1 MLTID
6 VEKKTFTVALV
17 GNPNSGKTSIFN
29 GLVGARAHVGNYPG
43 VTVEKRSAKLTRAG
57 LEIEFVD
64 LPGVYSLSA
73 ATLDER
79 IARKFILHNKPDV
92 VINVVDTGNLERN
105 LYLSAQ
111 VMEMGVPMIF
121 ALNMWDEAQKQGIII
136 NESKFTKL
144 LGGPIVKTVAHKG
157 QGVKELLE
165 LTVKFLLDKSNLGE
179 FTPQIKYGGE
189 IDKQIAEITRTVG
202 STSCNTLPPRWYAV
216 NLLEDTVNID
226 DFAKPTPSERTLIHT
241 QVADSRNRIK
251 KHLGHE
257 SDTAITDARYRYIG
271 DVLDLAVN
279 RGTDTRMHFS
289 NRLDTIL
296 THKYFGYPIFLFFM
310 WLIFQA
316 TYVIGQ
322 YPADWISQGVMALQG
337 MISGLLPAG
346 VINELVTSGMIGGMG
361 AVLVF
366 LPNIMILYLGIAV
379 MEDSGYMA
387 RAAFMMDRFM
397 RVLGL
402 NGKAFI
408 PLLMGFGCNVPAIM
422 ATRTLESHRDR
433 VMAVLIIPFMSCSA
447 RLSVYVLF
455 CGAFFAGNAGNVIF
469 SLYLLGIAVAVI
481 FGRLLKKSLFKED
494 KSPFFM
500 EFPPYRRPTFK
511 TGLLMMWERAKIY
524 LGKIGKVILVASV
537 VIWFLGAFPKIDN
550 YSQDYDSQISVLQQQ
565 GTPEAEEQVVHLQ
578 SQMKTE
584 EIQHSY
590 IGRIGN
596 LIQPIIEPLG
606 FNWQMGI
613 ALITGFVAKEVVVS
627 TLGVLYQL
635 GEDVDETSTSLMN
648 IISDESGGI
657 TPLVAYAFLV
667 FVLLYTP
674 CITVMAAMKREIG
687 AKWMWF
693 GMSVQLAIPW
703 VAAFAIYRVGLLLGM
718 GA

>member
-1 MLTID
+1 MST
-6 VEKKTFTVALV
+6 VATAKKTFTVALV

-29 GLVGARAHVGNYPG
+29 ALVGARAHVGNYPG
-43 VTVEKRSAKLTRAG
+43 VTVEKRSARLRRDG

-64 LPGVYSLSA
+64 LPGTYSLSA

-79 IARKFILHNKPDV
+79 IARKFILIHKPDL
-92 VINVVDTGNLERN
+92 VINVIDSGNLERN
-105 LYLSAQ
+105 LYLTMQ
-111 VMEMGVPMIF
+111 VMEMGVRMIID
-121 ALNMWDEAQKQGIII
+121 LNMWDEARKQGIEV
-136 NESKFTKL
+136 NEAKLSQL
-144 LGGPIVKTVAHKG
+144 LGAPIVHTVGHRG
-157 QGVKELLE
+157 EGVQELLE
-165 LTVKFLLDKSNLGE
+165 KTVLALKQPVPEHIPREIRYHPELDR
-179 FTPQIKYGGE
+179 
-189 IDKQIAEITRTVG
+189 QIAAIAGAVA

-226 DFAKPTPSERTLIHT
+226 DFAKPTPPERELIFG
-241 QVADSRNRIK
+241 QLAASKNRIRQQ
-251 KHLGHE
+251 LQQE
-257 SDTAITDARYRYIG
+257 SDAAISDARYRYVNE
-271 DVLDLAVN
+271 VLEKAVKRGADN
-279 RGTDTRMHFS
+279 RMEFS
-289 NRLDTIL
+289 NRLDAIL

-316 TYVIGQ
+316 TYVLGQ
-322 YPADWISQGVMALQG
+322 FPADIIDAGVVALQG
-337 MISGLLPAG
+337 FVSGALPAG
-346 VINELVTSGMIGGMG
+346 VINDLVTDGMIGGMG
-361 AVLVF
+361 AVLIF

-433 VMAVLIIPFMSCSA
+433 VLSVLLIPFMSCSA

-455 CGAFFAGNAGNVIF
+455 CGAFFAGSAGNVIF
-469 SLYLLGIAVAVI
+469 SLYLLGIGVAVI
-481 FGRLLKKSLFKED
+481 LGRLLKNSLFKED

-524 LGKIGKVILVASV
+524 LRKIGGVILVASII
-537 VIWFLGAFPKIDN
+537 IWFLGAFPQLDQ
-550 YSQDYDSQISVLQQQ
+550 YSQDYAGQIAQLETLNS
-565 GTPEAEEQVVHLQ
+565 PEATEQAARLQ
-578 SQMKTE
+578 AQRQSE
-584 EIQHSY
+584 EIKNSY
-590 IGRIGN
+590 IGRLGN
-596 LIQPIIEPLG
+596 LIHPIIEPLG

-613 ALITGFVAKEVVVS
+613 GLITGFVAKEVVVS

-635 GEDVDETSTSLMN
+635 GGDVDENSTSLMN
-648 IISDESGGI
+648 VLSDPINGI
-657 TPLVAYAFLV
+657 TPLAAYAFLV

-674 CITVMAAMKREIG
+674 CISVMAAMRREIG
-687 AKWMWF
+687 ARWMWL
-693 GMSVQLAIPW
+693 GMAAQLAIPW
-703 VAAFAIYRVGLLLGM
+703 IAAFAIYRIGSIIGL
-718 GA
+718 

>member
-1 MLTID
+1 
-6 VEKKTFTVALV
+6 
-17 GNPNSGKTSIFN
+17 
-29 GLVGARAHVGNYPG
+29 
-43 VTVEKRSAKLTRAG
+43 
-57 LEIEFVD
+57 
-64 LPGVYSLSA
+64 
-73 ATLDER
+73 
-79 IARKFILHNKPDV
+79 
-92 VINVVDTGNLERN
+92 
-105 LYLSAQ
+105 
-111 VMEMGVPMIF
+111 
-121 ALNMWDEAQKQGIII
+121 
-136 NESKFTKL
+136 
-144 LGGPIVKTVAHKG
+144 
-157 QGVKELLE
+157 
-165 LTVKFLLDKSNLGE
+165 
-179 FTPQIKYGGE
+179 
-189 IDKQIAEITRTVG
+189 
-202 STSCNTLPPRWYAV
+202 
-216 NLLEDTVNID
+216 
-226 DFAKPTPSERTLIHT
+226 
-241 QVADSRNRIK
+241 
-251 KHLGHE
+251 
-257 SDTAITDARYRYIG
+257 
-271 DVLDLAVN
+271 
-279 RGTDTRMHFS
+279 
-289 NRLDTIL
+289 
-296 THKYFGYPIFLFFM
+296 
-310 WLIFQA
+310 
-316 TYVIGQ
+316 
-322 YPADWISQGVMALQG
+322 
-337 MISGLLPAG
+337 
-346 VINELVTSGMIGGMG
+346 
-361 AVLVF
+361 
-366 LPNIMILYLGIAV
+366 
-379 MEDSGYMA
+379 
-387 RAAFMMDRFM
+387 M

-433 VMAVLIIPFMSCSA
+433 VLAVLIIPFMSCSA

-481 FGRLLKKSLFKED
+481 FGRLLKKSLFKD
-494 KSPFFM
+494 DTAPFFM

-578 SQMKTE
+578 SQMQTE
-584 EIQHSY
+584 EIQHPY

-657 TPLVAYAFLV
+657 TPLVAFAFLV

-693 GMSVQLAIPW
+693 GMSVQLAVPW
-703 VAAFAIYRVGLLLGM
+703 VAAFAIYRLGLLFGLG
-718 GA
+718 A

>member
-1 MLTID
+1 MTTID
-6 VEKKTFTVALV
+6 VNKKCFTVALV
-17 GNPNSGKTSIFN
+17 GNPNCGKTSIFN

-43 VTVEKRSAKLTRAG
+43 VTVEKRSAKLNRNG
-57 LEIEFVD
+57 LELEFVD

-79 IARKFILHNKPDV
+79 IARKFILRNKPDV
-92 VINVVDTGNLERN
+92 VINVIDAGNLERN
-105 LYLSAQ
+105 LYLTAQ
-111 VMEMGVPMIF
+111 VMEMSVPMIF
-121 ALNMWDEAQKQGIII
+121 NLNMWDEAQKQGITID
-136 NESKFTKL
+136 ETTLSRM
-144 LGGPIVKTVAHKG
+144 LGGPIVKTVAYKG
-157 QGVKELLE
+157 EGIKELLE
-165 LTVKFLLDKSNLGE
+165 LTERFLQDSANLLK
-179 FTPQIKYGGE
+179 TAPRIKYGGE
-189 IDKQIAEITRTVG
+189 LDRQIEALTRTVQ
-202 STSCNTLPPRWYAV
+202 STNCNTLPPRWYAV

-226 DFAKPTPSERTLIHT
+226 DFAKPTPQERDLIYSK
-241 QVADSRNRIK
+241 VAESKNRIK
-251 KHLGHE
+251 SHIGHE
-257 SDTAITDARYRYIG
+257 SDSAITDARYRYIG
-271 DVLDLAVN
+271 DLLDTTVD
-279 RGTDTRMHFS
+279 RGRDNRMHFS
-289 NRLDTIL
+289 NKLDSIL
-296 THKYFGYPIFLFFM
+296 THKYLGYPIFLFFM

-322 YPADWISQGVMALQG
+322 YPADWIDRGVVALQG
-337 MISGLLPAG
+337 LASALLPAG
-346 VINELVTSGMIGGMG
+346 VISDLITNGMIGGMG

-366 LPNIMILYLGIAV
+366 LPNIVILYLGIAV
-379 MEDSGYMA
+379 MEDSGYMS

-422 ATRTLESHRDR
+422 ATRTLESHKDR
-433 VMAVLIIPFMSCSA
+433 ILAVLLIPFMSCSA

-481 FGRLLKKSLFKED
+481 LGRALKSTLFRED
-494 KSPFFM
+494 TAPFFM

-511 TGLLMMWERAKIY
+511 SGLLMMWERAKIY
-524 LGKIGKVILVASV
+524 LGKIGGVILAASI
-537 VIWFLGAFPKIDN
+537 VIWFLGAFPRIDS
-550 YSQDYDSQISVLQQQ
+550 YSQDFESQISELRQLA
-565 GTPEAEEQVVHLQ
+565 TPEADEQIVHLQ
-578 SQMKTE
+578 SQMQSE

-590 IGRIGN
+590 IGRLGN
-596 LIQPIIEPLG
+596 LIQPIIQPLG

-635 GEDVDETSTSLMN
+635 GDDVDENSTSLMS
-648 IISDESGGI
+648 IISDTAGGV

-674 CITVMAAMKREIG
+674 CLTVMAAMKREIG

-693 GMSVQLAIPW
+693 GMTLQLVIPW
-703 VAAFAIYRVGLLLGM
+703 IAAFAIYRTGVFLGL
-718 GA
+718 

>member
-1 MLTID
+1 MMTVD
-6 VEKKTFTVALV
+6 VDKKSFTVALV
-17 GNPNSGKTSIFN
+17 GNPNCGKTSVFN

-43 VTVEKRSAKLTRAG
+43 VTVEKRSATLTRGG
-57 LEIEFVD
+57 LQIEFVD

-79 IARKFILHNKPDV
+79 IARKFILHNKPDLV
-92 VINVVDTGNLERN
+92 VNVIDTGNLERN
-105 LYLSAQ
+105 LYLTAQ
-111 VMEMGVPMIF
+111 VMEMGVPMLF
-121 ALNMWDEAQKQGIII
+121 VLNMWDEAQKQGIVV
-136 NESKFTKL
+136 NEEKL
-144 LGGPIVKTVAHKG
+144 SRMLGGPLVKTVAHKG
-157 QGVKELLE
+157 EGVKDLLD
-165 LTVKFLLDKSNLGE
+165 LTVKFLQDRE
-179 FTPQIKYGGE
+179 AMVTFAPRVKYGGE
-189 IDKQIAEITRTVG
+189 IDRQIAAITRTVG

-216 NLLEDTVNID
+216 NLLENTVNID
-226 DFAKPTPSERTLIHT
+226 DFAKPTVEERELIFS
-241 QVADSRNRIK
+241 QVADSKNRIK
-251 KHLGHE
+251 KQMGHE

-271 DVLDLAVN
+271 DVLDTAVN
-279 RGTDTRMHFS
+279 RGRDNRMQFS
-289 NRLDTIL
+289 NRLDSIL

-316 TYVIGQ
+316 TFMIGQ
-322 YPADWISQGVMALQG
+322 YPAEWIDTGVGVLQG
-337 MISGLLPAG
+337 LVSGLLPAG
-346 VINELVTSGMIGGMG
+346 VLNDLITDGMIGGMG

-379 MEDSGYMA
+379 MEDSGYMS
-387 RAAFMMDRFM
+387 RAAFMTDRFM

-433 VMAVLIIPFMSCSA
+433 VLAVLIIPFMSCSA

-455 CGAFFAGNAGNVIF
+455 CGAFFAGHAGNVIF
-469 SLYLLGIAVAVI
+469 SLYLLGIAVAVG
-481 FGRLLKKSLFKED
+481 FGRLLKHSLFKD
-494 KSPFFM
+494 DTAPFFM

-511 TGLLMMWERAKIY
+511 AGLLMMWERAKIY
-524 LGKIGKVILVASV
+524 LGKIGGVILVASI
-537 VIWFLGAFPKIDN
+537 VIWFLGAFPRIDS
-550 YSQDYDSQISVLQQQ
+550 YSQDYDTQIAQLQQQ
-565 GTPEAEEQVVHLQ
+565 PTEAAGEQIVHLQ
-578 SQMKTE
+578 SQMKIE

-590 IGRIGN
+590 IGRLGN

-613 ALITGFVAKEVVVS
+613 ALITGFVAKEIVVS

-635 GEDVDETSTSLMN
+635 GEDVDESSTSLMT
-648 IISDESGGI
+648 IISDPSGGI
-657 TPLVAYAFLV
+657 SPLVAYAFLV

-674 CITVMAAMKREIG
+674 CLTVMAAMKREIG

-693 GMSVQLAIPW
+693 GMSVQLVIPW
-703 VAAFAIYRVGLLLGM
+703 IVAFAIYRIGM
-718 GA
+718 LIGM

>member
-1 MLTID
+1 MTTID
-6 VEKKTFTVALV
+6 VNKKTFTVALV
-17 GNPNSGKTSIFN
+17 GNPNCGKTSIFN

-43 VTVEKRSAKLTRAG
+43 VTVEKRSAKLYRSG
-57 LEIEFVD
+57 LEIEIVD

-79 IARKFILHNKPDV
+79 IARKFILRNKPDV
-92 VINVVDTGNLERN
+92 VINVIDTGNLERN
-105 LYLSAQ
+105 LYLTAQ

-121 ALNMWDEAQKQGIII
+121 NLNMWDEAQKQGITVD
-136 NESKFTKL
+136 EAKLSRL
-144 LGGPIVKTVAHKG
+144 LGGPIVKTVAYKSEG
-157 QGVKELLE
+157 IKELLD
-165 LTVKFLLDKSNLGE
+165 LTVNFLLDRTNLVE
-179 FTPQIKYGGE
+179 STPRVRYGNE
-189 IDKQIAEITRTVG
+189 LDRQIAEITRTVQ

-216 NLLEDTVNID
+216 NLLENTVNIE
-226 DFAKPTPSERTLIHT
+226 DFAKPTPQERDLIFG
-241 QVADSRNRIK
+241 QVTESKNRIK

-271 DVLDLAVN
+271 DLLDKAVN
-279 RGTDTRMHFS
+279 RGLDNRMTFS
-289 NRLDTIL
+289 NRLDSIL

-322 YPADWISQGVMALQG
+322 YPADWINRGVVALQG
-337 MISGLLPAG
+337 AVTGLLPTG
-346 VINELVTSGMIGGMG
+346 VLNDLITNGMIGGMG

-379 MEDSGYMA
+379 MEDSGYMS

-422 ATRTLESHRDR
+422 ATRTLESHKDR
-433 VMAVLIIPFMSCSA
+433 ILAVLLIPFMSCSA

-481 FGRLLKKSLFKED
+481 LGRALKSTVFKED
-494 KSPFFM
+494 TAPFFM

-511 TGLLMMWERAKIY
+511 SGLLMMWERAKIY
-524 LGKIGKVILVASV
+524 LGKIGGVILAASI
-537 VIWFLGAFPKIDN
+537 VIWFLGAFPRIDN
-550 YSQDYDSQISVLQQQ
+550 YSQDFDSQISVLKQQE
-565 GTPEAEEQVVHLQ
+565 TPEAQEQIVHLQ
-578 SQMKTE
+578 SQMQTE
-584 EIQHSY
+584 EIKHSY
-590 IGRIGN
+590 IGRLGN
-596 LIQPIIEPLG
+596 LIQPIIQPLG

-635 GEDVDETSTSLMN
+635 GDNVDENSTSLMS
-648 IISDESGGI
+648 IISSTAGGI

-674 CITVMAAMKREIG
+674 CLTVMAAMKREIG
-687 AKWMWF
+687 AKWMWL
-693 GMSVQLAIPW
+693 GMSLQLAIPW
-703 VAAFAIYRVGLLLGM
+703 VVAFGIYRAGLLLGL
-718 GA
+718 